1 MVPPNVKQEAREH
14 IARLPQAMQQ
24 QIGDVTLDY
33 LQAAYGGNTYHRAV
47 DGIGLP
53 AVPTVSIAKNDQKR
67 AFDVDALLGS
77 ITANAGP
84 TRDRYKLY
92 PGNNLRPSDIG
103 GILRQAD
110 IGIMHRWQELVQQT
124 LKRDERLASVHR
136 GRRVRVTGRPFR
148 VRAHQVRDKRDKPT
162 ALAMAAFV
170 QECLDGVTG
179 FKRAASFLMLAP
191 CAGYAAVEPIYR
203 YRKVHFPFDGR
214 DIELTVLAV
223 SELRRVYNRHWL
235 FNDDNTDDQPLP
247 EYDKVLQVDGQ
258 TPRLNVGHGSIFV
271 PRHKIIFHSS
281 YDEGLVQERG
291 WMRTAIWM
299 SALKQRVIA
308 LWIEFINRFGV
319 PNVRGNVPYNLW
331 ADKAR
336 SLKYQKFLSIYG
348 DGIATLLPDDLKI
361 TVDQYQAGG
370 SSRDAF
376 ASFIGWIDTQNT
388 ILVQG
393 EHLTTEIGDSGSYNA
408 ASVQANEQHAITESD
423 DEELDETLRD
433 QLFWSLIDLNKNEL
447 AAAMGKSPH
456 KLLACRPDP
465 LFRLDTRATRKERLE
480 EFDIAI
486 TKLRLGISAQQVQDE
501 CGFDAVDED
510 SEQVLR
516 LKSDE

>member
-1 MVPPNVKQEAREH
+1 LVPPNVKQEAREH
-14 IARLPQAMQQ
+14 IARLPQEVQQ
-24 QIGDVTLDY
+24 QLGDITLDY
-33 LQAAYGGNTYHRAV
+33 LQAAYGGSAYHRAV

-53 AVPTVSIAKNDQKR
+53 EVPTVSIAKNDQKR

-124 LKRDERLASVHR
+124 LKRDSRLASVHR

-148 VRAHQVRDKRDKPT
+148 VRVHQVRDRRDKPI
-162 ALAMAAFV
+162 ALAMAGFV

-179 FKRAASFLMLAP
+179 FKRAASYLMLAP
-191 CAGYAAVEPIYR
+191 AAGYAAVEPIYR
-203 YRKVHFPFDGR
+203 YRRVRFPFDGK

-235 FNDDNTDDQPLP
+235 FNDDNTDDHPLP

-271 PRHKIIFHSS
+271 PRHKIVFHSS
-281 YDEGLVQERG
+281 YDEGLIQERG

-319 PNVRGNVPYNLW
+319 PNVRGNVPYQLW

-336 SLKYQKFLSIYG
+336 SLKYQKFLSLYG
-348 DGIATLLPDDLKI
+348 DGIE
-361 TVDQYQAGG
+361 
-370 SSRDAF
+370 
-376 ASFIGWIDTQNT
+376 T
-388 ILVQG
+388 IAKDMKRS
-393 EHLTTEIGDSGSYNA
+393 TTEL
-408 ASVQANEQHAITESD
+408 
-423 DEELDETLRD
+423 ELP
-433 QLFWSLIDLNKNEL
+433 I
-447 AAAMGKSPH
+447 A
-456 KLLACRPDP
+456 KLLATSRIYK
-465 LFRLDTRATRKERLE
+465 TGAKRATRYFPL
-480 EFDIAI
+480 
-486 TKLRLGISAQQVQDE
+486 
-501 CGFDAVDED
+501 AVK
-510 SEQVLR
+510 R
-516 LKSDE
+516 GKRGK